1 MKFTHYNKGNIAG
14 QRLYLVV
21 HLQIP
26 TAPAK
31 AFPLGETPINTS
43 KKT

>member
-1 MKFTHYNKGNIAG
+1 MKFTHYSKGHIEG
-14 QRLYLVV
+14 QHLYLVV

-26 TAPAK
+26 TDPVRILVLGK
-31 AFPLGETPINTS
+31 APINAS